1 MHEAKTYHANQLNL
15 CAYVPLLTFNNNL
28 HHLKGGLGLRRIDL
42 LMYTLVCKDGNSIL
56 TAFNQYRLLIEQDG
70 KGHFM
75 VFFYL

>member
-1 MHEAKTYHANQLNL
+1 MQTNL

-28 HHLKGGLGLRRIDL
+28 HHLKGVLGLRRIDL
-42 LMYTLVCKDGNSIL
+42 LMYTLVCKDSIL

>member
-1 MHEAKTYHANQLNL
+1 MHEAITYHANQLNL
-15 CAYVPLLTFNNNL
+15 CAYVPLLTFNYNL
-28 HHLKGGLGLRRIDL
+28 HHLKGVLGLRRIDL
-42 LMYTLVCKDGNSIL
+42 LMYTLVCKDSIL